1 MWAPGPWPGPRST
14 EGRPPGRVRPGPGRP
29 CRGGKGCR
37 PKPATGRST
46 NSGRQPRPPADPHLA
61 AERGLNAVACPTG
74 ALRQAEG
81 NPPGSPPPP
90 SPAPSQ
96 AAGRGGLG
104 RARGVGADL
113 WETGPGRL
121 PGAFAVHASDRGAT
135 VHPKA
140 PALPG
145 VTVWGR
151 GAGVEAP
158 PRARRWWRGQQ
169 SRPRT
174 FGSAWSSQKRL
185 RVPGHCLEP
194 AGSSEL
200 AASPSTETKA
210 EGLAV
215 PLGEW
220 HLLPQPD
227 PFPPLLWL
235 RKTPEPSGK
244 ATGMAMGSGHQSS
257 CPQEGSYVA

>member
-1 MWAPGPWPGPRST
+1 MWAPGPWAGPRST

-46 NSGRQPRPPADPHLA
+46 NSGRQPRPPAHPHLA

-90 SPAPSQ
+90 SPHAISGCWSRRPG
-96 AAGRGGLG
+96 AGWVLTHG
-104 RARGVGADL
+104 RQVGADL

-135 VHPKA
+135 VHPRA

-145 VTVWGR
+145 VTV
-151 GAGVEAP
+151 
-158 PRARRWWRGQQ
+158 
-169 SRPRT
+169 
-174 FGSAWSSQKRL
+174 
-185 RVPGHCLEP
+185 
-194 AGSSEL
+194 
-200 AASPSTETKA
+200 
-210 EGLAV
+210 
-215 PLGEW
+215 
-220 HLLPQPD
+220 
-227 PFPPLLWL
+227 
-235 RKTPEPSGK
+235 
-244 ATGMAMGSGHQSS
+244 
-257 CPQEGSYVA
+257 